1 MPLSRAIPTKSS
13 IRTNWDQ
20 SNAGTIG
27 FGVNVYWNSSSQFN
41 NGSMFS
47 YIYDTAGYTQI
58 QVNKTGIALISIS
71 FGSQGGAWSSLTNM
85 TVLLNEDSDGVVDV
99 LYDLAVPALGSL
111 YPPSSAVI
119 RQVTAGQ
126 KYSILVYPA
135 GADLAYEDV
144 NSLSA
149 WAFAEV

>member
-27 FGVNVYWNSSSQFN
+27 FGTHVYWGGSPQFN

-47 YIYDTAGYTQI
+47 YIYGTAGYTQI
-58 QVNKTGIALISIS
+58 QVNKTGVALVSIS
-71 FGSQGGAWSSLTNM
+71 FGSQGASWGDLSLM
-85 TVLLNEDSDGVVDV
+85 TVLLNEENAGVVDV
-99 LYDLAVPALGSL
+99 FYELPVPDNGSL
-111 YPPSSAVI
+111 YPTSSTVI
-119 RQVTAGQ
+119 RQVTAGE
-126 KYSILVYPA
+126 KYDILVYA
-135 GADLAYEDV
+135 TGATIAYEDV

>member
-20 SNAGTIG
+20 SNAETIG
-27 FGVNVYWNSSSQFN
+27 FGVNVYWSGSPQFN

-47 YIYDTAGYTQI
+47 YIYDAADYTQI
-58 QVNKTGIALISIS
+58 EVNKTAVALISIS
-71 FGSQGGAWSSLTNM
+71 FGSQGPLWGSLTNM
-85 TVLLNEDSDGVVDV
+85 TVLLNEDSAGVVDV
-99 LYDLAVPALGSL
+99 FYDLVVPASGSL
-111 YPPSSAVI
+111 YPTSSTLI
-119 RQVTAGQ
+119 RQVTAGE

-135 GADLAYEDV
+135 GADLVYTDV

>member
-27 FGVNVYWNSSSQFN
+27 FGTNVYWSSSPQFN

-47 YIYDTAGYTQI
+47 YIYDDLGYTQI
-58 QVNKTGIALISIS
+58 GVNKTAVALISIS
-71 FGSQGGAWSSLTNM
+71 FGSQGAAWGSLTNM
-85 TVLLNEDSDGVVDV
+85 TVLLNEETAGVVDV
-99 LYDLAVPALGSL
+99 FYDLVVPASGSL

-119 RQVTAGQ
+119 RQVTAGE

-135 GADLAYEDV
+135 GADLAYADV

>member
-1 MPLSRAIPTKSS
+1 MPLSRAIPAKSS

-20 SNAGTIG
+20 SLEETVG
-27 FGVNVYWNSSSQFN
+27 FGTNVYWSSSPQFN

-58 QVNKTGIALISIS
+58 QINKTAVALISIS

-85 TVLLNEDSDGVVDV
+85 TVLLNEETAEVVDV
-99 LYDLAVPALGSL
+99 FYDLVVPASGSL
-111 YPPSSAVI
+111 YPTSSTLI
-119 RQVTAGQ
+119 RQVTAGE

-135 GADLAYEDV
+135 GADLVYTDI

-149 WAFAEV
+149 WAFAEA